1 MNLHDE
7 IIPRTVL
14 CRVLGAPCRKIADLD
29 MAETFLPDNQK
40 ISQGL
45 EQNKFEVAPSLV
57 TLVQNTPSLVTT
69 DQDTPSLVTS
79 VQDTPS
85 LVSQVQ
91 DTPSLVRPAPET
103 PFLVRP
109 VQASQQDEKPLF
121 LFTPLEEVAPHKD
134 VTTFKEVAPHK
145 DVAPRRD
152 VASHKDVA
160 HLQDINQETQ
170 AGKLQQ
176 PSSFTLFKDDNSSRG
191 KHSSGDHDFSTR
203 AMHIK
208 SEEVGLEML
217 CQVELDISLD
227 SIMAEEASYQDTT
240 EVANSQLLKS
250 EESRHQFTEKKEI
263 GNKVVKEEE
272 AIKWLDSEQERIN
285 QLNSEHGYGNKLITE
300 WSTDDASYQ
309 IINGNEATP
318 HFQLTVLEEKD
329 NGMFKMGQPSE
340 VRKAPSNPF
349 TDLFSNRRKGQV
361 KCFASPYS

>member
-1 MNLHDE
+1 MNLHDK

-45 EQNKFEVAPSLV
+45 EHNKFEGA
-57 TLVQNTPSLVTT
+57 PSLVTT
-69 DQDTPSLVTS
+69 DQDTPSLLTS
-79 VQDTPS
+79 VQDTPL
-85 LVSQVQ
+85 LVGQVQ
-91 DTPSLVRPAPET
+91 DTPSLVRPVPET
-103 PFLVRP
+103 PILMRP
-109 VQASQQDEKPLF
+109 VQAATFPTMASQQDDKSLF
-121 LFTPLEEVAPHKD
+121 LLAPLEEVTPHKD
-134 VTTFKEVAPHK
+134 VTAFKEVAPHK
-145 DVAPRRD
+145 DVAPCRD

-170 AGKLQQ
+170 AGELQQ

-191 KHSSGDHDFSTR
+191 KHSSGDHDYSTR

-217 CQVELDISLD
+217 CQEELDISLD

-240 EVANSQLLKS
+240 EVASSQLLKS

-285 QLNSEHGYGNKLITE
+285 QLNSQHGYGNKLIAE
-300 WSTDDASYQ
+300 WSTDEASYQ
-309 IINGNEATP
+309 IFNENEATP

-329 NGMFKMGQPSE
+329 SGIFKMGQPSE
-340 VRKAPSNPF
+340 VRKAPPNPF

-361 KCFASPYS
+361 RCFASPYS